1 MLFCCRKNRGV
12 SIPDVRLG
20 VGQVILEQKQEVE
33 EAEKVRPDVDCLVV
47 NVKNA
52 EKIILFSTQFFV
64 VNGVIK
70 KSKNFSSKPLKF
82 QPC

>member
-52 EKIILFSTQFFV
+52 EKNNIVFYTIFLV

-70 KSKNFSSKPLKF
+70 KNY
-82 QPC
+82 

>member
-1 MLFCCRKNRGV
+1 M
-12 SIPDVRLG
+12 RLG

-52 EKIILFSTQFFV
+52 EKIILFSTQFFWW
-64 VNGVIK
+64 
-70 KSKNFSSKPLKF
+70 
-82 QPC
+82 